1 MWGEFCKTYSPKAED
16 RDLRV
21 LCESQSKNYDK
32 ICHNIVGKTIKLNK
46 YYQQIILACKGW
58 SKIQSVRNT
67 IERILSQYLGI
78 SRKHINQ
85 RHVYYCLIEI
95 VKEVQPNELERLY
108 ENLFRDRDSISVN
121 EMINRLI
128 SILGNVRVIENH
140 IKLIE
145 LEYNEKIMNG
155 ICGSEV

>member
-58 SKIQSVRNT
+58 SKI
-67 IERILSQYLGI
+67 
-78 SRKHINQ
+78 
-85 RHVYYCLIEI
+85 
-95 VKEVQPNELERLY
+95 
-108 ENLFRDRDSISVN
+108 
-121 EMINRLI
+121 
-128 SILGNVRVIENH
+128 
-140 IKLIE
+140 
-145 LEYNEKIMNG
+145 
-155 ICGSEV
+155 